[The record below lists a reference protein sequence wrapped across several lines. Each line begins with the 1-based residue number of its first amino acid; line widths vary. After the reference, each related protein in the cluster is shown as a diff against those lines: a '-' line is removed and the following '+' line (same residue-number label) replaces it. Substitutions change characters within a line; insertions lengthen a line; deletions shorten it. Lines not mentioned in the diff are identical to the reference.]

1 MTKRP
6 NVKAIY
12 IEVPIHEYQIFKTY
26 ALRNDIS
33 LQKFIRSAAV
43 YWIKE
48 SEKTD
53 KNTDS
58 NS

>member
-6 NVKAIY
+6 NVRVIY
-12 IEVPIHEYQIFKTY
+12 IEVPIREYQLFKTF
-26 ALRNDIS
+26 ALQHNIT

-48 SEKTD
+48 TEKNKD
-53 KNTDS
+53 LDED
-58 NS
+58 